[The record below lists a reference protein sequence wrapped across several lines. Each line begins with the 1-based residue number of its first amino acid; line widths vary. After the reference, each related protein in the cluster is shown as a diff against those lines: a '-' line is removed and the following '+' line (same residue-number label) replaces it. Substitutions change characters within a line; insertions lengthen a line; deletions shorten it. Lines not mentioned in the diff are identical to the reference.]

1 MSGYPTGQA
10 DPKFIELLQALQN
23 PQNEVRS
30 QAEKMFEQAKA
41 TNASEC
47 LKSMATVVL
56 DPAIDEPVILY
67 FKFLDFVCHSKMFNV
82 ILQAI

>member
-56 DPAIDEPVILY
+56 DPAIDEPVQSFFNAIVLLFAISSFIC
-67 FKFLDFVCHSKMFNV
+67 FK
-82 ILQAI
+82 